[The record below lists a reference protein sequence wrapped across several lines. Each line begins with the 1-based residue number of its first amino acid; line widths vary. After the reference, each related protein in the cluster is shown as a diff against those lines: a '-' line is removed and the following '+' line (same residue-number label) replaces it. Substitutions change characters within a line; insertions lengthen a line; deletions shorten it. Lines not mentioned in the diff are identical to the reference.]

1 MRYAVSLAIGF
12 LLVGVVRAD
21 DVLPNGPGK
30 ELVVKRCG
38 ACHSPQIV
46 AGEDETRDQWND
58 TLNQMMGM
66 GAPLTEDEFNQIL
79 DYLATNFPPKV
90 RINRASAERIADGL
104 DLTDKQ
110 AQAIVQYRQQHGN
123 FKSIEDLLRVPGLD
137 AKVMTDKKK
146 FIAF

>member
-1 MRYAVSLAIGF
+1 MRYAVSLAICF
-12 LLVGVVRAD
+12 LLAGMVRAD

-30 ELVVKRCG
+30 ELVEKRCG
-38 ACHSPQIV
+38 SCHSPQIV

-79 DYLATNFPPKV
+79 DYLANSFPPKV
-90 RINRASAERIADGL
+90 RINRATAERIADGL

-123 FKSIEDLLRVPGLD
+123 FKSFEDLLRVPGLD
-137 AKVMTDKKK
+137 AKVMADKKK

>member
-1 MRYAVSLAIGF
+1 MRYAVSLASCF
-12 LLVGVVRAD
+12 LLAGAVRAD

-30 ELVVKRCG
+30 ELVEKRCG
-38 ACHSPQIV
+38 SCHSSQIV

-58 TLNQMMGM
+58 TLNQMMNM

-79 DYLATNFPPKV
+79 DYLANNFPPKV
-90 RINRASAERIADGL
+90 RINRATAERIADGL

-123 FKSIEDLLRVPGLD
+123 FRSLEDLLRVPGLD
-137 AKVMTDKKK
+137 AKVMADKKK